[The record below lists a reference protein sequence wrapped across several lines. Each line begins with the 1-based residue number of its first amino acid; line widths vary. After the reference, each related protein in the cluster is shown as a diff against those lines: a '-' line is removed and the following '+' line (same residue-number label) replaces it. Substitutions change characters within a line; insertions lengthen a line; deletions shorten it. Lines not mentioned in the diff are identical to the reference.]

1 MHQEIAYRV
10 AYLISGDEAEDAVQ
24 DAALKAWRAL
34 VRFVP
39 GRPFRPWFLRI
50 VANEARN
57 RRRSTGR
64 RAALTLR
71 VAGDIVS
78 GGAAPSPEAAVLAAD
93 EAERLHVALESLPDD
108 ARLAVGCRYLLD
120 LSEAET
126 AAALGVRRGTI
137 KSRVSRALERLRETH
152 D

>member
-64 RAALTLR
+64 RASLELR
-71 VAGDIVS
+71 GAADIVS
-78 GGAAPSPEAAVLAAD
+78 GDAAPSPEAAVLAAD
-93 EAERLHVALESLPDD
+93 EAERLHSALASLPDD
-108 ARLAVGCRYLLD
+108 ARLALACRYLLD

-126 AAALGVRRGTI
+126 AAALGVRRGTV
-137 KSRVSRALERLRETH
+137 KSRVSRALERLREAH